1 MDGGDFSFDYFI
13 SRRGTAAGL
22 AKEAADVLEAAGYK
36 VRVQDYDF
44 AASGQFVGD
53 IDDALKQCRH
63 LLILHTADYHDSF
76 WTRSECHN
84 FLAAVAVSDGRRRI
98 GVLRCDSGVPGGL
111 LHSATFGDLF
121 SEDDRAKRRD
131 IILAVAEGRAPASR
145 PVPRLFG
152 GAMPLENRLFT
163 GRGALLADLHAA
175 LSVVDGTAA
184 LTQAAVHGLGGVGK
198 TSLAREYVARHGDGF
213 DSVWWIIAA
222 DRLGTMAGLAE
233 LARAMDPRLPPD
245 TPTEQA
251 AMGALREIEKRRG
264 RFLLVYDN
272 APGPEALTGLLPA
285 RGASVLVTSRNP
297 DWVRSAAALPVAE
310 MPLDEAVALLQ
321 RRAGRE
327 DAAGAGRLA
336 RELGCLPLAL
346 DQAAAYAKATRC
358 GFDDYT
364 RRVEALIRRPNPN
377 PDYPQIVAATFETAI
392 HGGAAVRPSNL
403 QAEQGLLGALLAN
416 NKAYERVS
424 TIVAPEHFADR
435 IHGRIYQALARR
447 IEAGQLA
454 DAVTLKAE
462 LEYAGILDEVGG
474 TAYLTHLLTAM
485 VGVASAGDCARA
497 IYDAWQRRQLI
508 DRYTTMASAESDAA
522 GSRWAVKDDQ
532 FAIDRATKQTDRNAA
547 TDPLRQQLQ
556 AAICDAAAE
565 LADIAGRI
573 SNSRTW
579 GRVSLTAKLMHSLL
593 AADPLTL
600 PSRLGEIYAAMLRLG
615 RFLET
620 DIRVQRDTA
629 SLDDPLAPDIHGLL
643 TDVVQMAA
651 PWLRGFP
658 TVAAWD
664 DEAGKA
670 LVRADLFQP
679 ARDFTRIARE
689 QQIISEQDSAEIE
702 MLAETADEQD
712 YQGQKAGNRAV
723 GSAKNLLLATAGTVA
738 VFLSGAVSSDF
749 ATRSL
754 LVQRAGAT
762 LAAAEAQVEAIA
774 ANLPNDLRHALEA
787 LVKEGRWLSKL

>member
-1 MDGGDFSFDYFI
+1 MFNRLS
-13 SRRGTAAGL
+13 SRASSRL
-22 AKEAADVLEAAGYK
+22 
-36 VRVQDYDF
+36 VQ
-44 AASGQFVGD
+44 
-53 IDDALKQCRH
+53 
-63 LLILHTADYHDSF
+63 
-76 WTRSECHN
+76 

>member
-13 SRRGTAAGL
+13 SRRGTAAVL
-22 AKEAADVLEAAGYK
+22 AKEAADVLAAAGYK

-44 AASGQFVGD
+44 AASGQFVRD

-76 WTRSECHN
+76 WTRSEFHN

-121 SEDDRAKRRD
+121 GEDDPAKRRD

-163 GRGALLADLHAA
+163 GRGALLADMHAA

-251 AMGALREIEKRRG
+251 AIGALREIEKRRG

-285 RGASVLVTSRNP
+285 RGACVLVTSRNP
-297 DWVRSAAALPVAE
+297 DWDSHAAALPVAE

-327 DAAGAGRLA
+327 DAAGAERLA

-358 GFDDYT
+358 SFDGYT
-364 RRVEALIRRPNPN
+364 RRVEALIRRPNRN
-377 PDYPQIVAATFETAI
+377 PDYPVSVAATFELAI
-392 HGGAAVRPSNL
+392 EHAGAA
-403 QAEQGLLGALLAN
+403 AEAVLGQFAWF
-416 NKAYERVS
+416 
-424 TIVAPEHFADR
+424 APER
-435 IHGRIYQALARR
+435 IPLMLLDNAMPEEEREAALAALTAVSLVTAGPEGDVVATVSVHRLVQAVVRGRLTARCEDAVGRDAALGRLVAAFPYGYRDAAVWPLCRLLLPHQQALARR
-447 IEAGQLA
+447 
-454 DAVTLKAE
+454 
-462 LEYAGILDEVGG
+462 
-474 TAYLTHLLTAM
+474 
-485 VGVASAGDCARA
+485 
-497 IYDAWQRRQLI
+497 
-508 DRYTTMASAESDAA
+508 
-522 GSRWAVKDDQ
+522 
-532 FAIDRATKQTDRNAA
+532 
-547 TDPLRQQLQ
+547 
-556 AAICDAAAE
+556 
-565 LADIAGRI
+565 
-573 SNSRTW
+573 
-579 GRVSLTAKLMHSLL
+579 
-593 AADPLTL
+593 
-600 PSRLGEIYAAMLRLG
+600 
-615 RFLET
+615 
-620 DIRVQRDTA
+620 
-629 SLDDPLAPDIHGLL
+629 
-643 TDVVQMAA
+643 
-651 PWLRGFP
+651 
-658 TVAAWD
+658 
-664 DEAGKA
+664 
-670 LVRADLFQP
+670 
-679 ARDFTRIARE
+679 
-689 QQIISEQDSAEIE
+689 
-702 MLAETADEQD
+702 
-712 YQGQKAGNRAV
+712 
-723 GSAKNLLLATAGTVA
+723 
-738 VFLSGAVSSDF
+738 
-749 ATRSL
+749 
-754 LVQRAGAT
+754 
-762 LAAAEAQVEAIA
+762 LAAAEPGA
-774 ANLPNDLRHALEA
+774 
-787 LVKEGRWLSKL
+787 GLSKLLNLAACFLEGSGDASAAVPLYRRALESRERVLGAEHPDTLGSVNNLAYCLETLGDAPAALPLYRRALEGHERVLGAEHPDTLISVGNLASCLQALGDASAALPLYRRALGSRERVLGAEHPDTLSSAVLGSNRHHTIAAPIAPASYYICHGTVTHHPRPDRKARRGIRPDRGPGRTHPAGTRGPGAHRRHAPAVRPRRDTRAHRRQASDLAQRLVRQRGDIPPDQGRAAHGYGADGGGDDRARGDGG

>member
-76 WTRSECHN
+76 WTRSEFHN